1 MASSACGWR
10 TACTSRNPARACL
23 PGKARPSTS
32 HSDRNMP
39 QNTITPDYPSRIA
52 KLQAA
57 MKEFGLQ
64 AIVLE
69 PGPAMLYLTGVR
81 WGKSERT
88 FAVVLPAKG
97 DPVWVL
103 PAFEEMRARE
113 LIHVGTDI
121 RVWQEDESPYQ
132 RIAQSLRDRGV
143 TSGRVGI
150 DEAARFFVFDGIRK
164 QAPKLEY
171 LGAAAVLK

>member
-1 MASSACGWR
+1 MAPISDGR
-10 TACTSRNPARACL
+10 L
-23 PGKARPSTS
+23 PQTEEPIAV
-32 HSDRNMP
+32 P
-39 QNTITPDYPSRIA
+39 QAPNYTERMA

-69 PGPAMLYLTGVR
+69 PGPAMMYLTGVR

-88 FAVVLPAKG
+88 FAVVLPVKG

-103 PAFEEMRARE
+103 PGFEEQRARE
-113 LIHVGTDI
+113 LIHVGDDI

-132 RIAQSLRDRGV
+132 RIVDGLKARGV

-164 QAPKLEY
+164 LAPKLEFTTASQA
-171 LGAAAVLK
+171 LKAAGAQ

>member
-1 MASSACGWR
+1 
-10 TACTSRNPARACL
+10 
-23 PGKARPSTS
+23 
-32 HSDRNMP
+32 MP
-39 QNTITPDYPSRIA
+39 QTTPNYAERMA

-57 MKEFGLQ
+57 MKEFGFQ

-103 PAFEEMRARE
+103 PGFEEMRARE
-113 LIHVGTDI
+113 LIKTGDEIH
-121 RVWQEDESPYQ
+121 VWQEDESPY
-132 RIAQSLRDRGV
+132 RLIVAGLRSRGV
-143 TSGRVGI
+143 VSGRVGI
-150 DEAARFFVFDGIRK
+150 DDAARFFVFDGIRK
-164 QAPKLEY
+164 LAPKLDY
-171 LGAAAVLK
+171 AGVQQVLKAGGVGSP